1 MLSRYLISAALVAM
15 PTTVAAQ
22 DADAGEA
29 ALEEILR
36 QQDDQ
41 AGPGYRSPALI
52 EGPVA
57 VEPVDAITVT
67 ANGLPTTVANTG
79 QTVTLIDFEEI
90 EAVQGADIARV
101 LRRSPGVSVSR
112 NGPVGAFTSVNVRG
126 APGDQLLVL
135 IDGVPVRDP
144 ASPSGGFDF
153 GNLQLGTVERID
165 LLRGS
170 NSVIWGSDAIGGVME
185 VTTRRRSG
193 LAGSI
198 EYGARDTLFAN
209 TAAGLE
215 RGSAFGGLSASYF
228 RTDGF
233 SASAN
238 GSEADGFEQLSLA
251 GNASVD
257 LTPTLELFAQGR
269 YAEGTLEIDG
279 FPTFDPLP
287 SDTDEEQRTEQLS
300 GVVGANYYGTDLTL
314 RLAYS
319 LADTARD
326 NFASSAGGE
335 PSFAS
340 DGHAER
346 LILRGDYRLI
356 GGLSLAFGGEREW
369 TDYRTSFDSGAET
382 AITGAYVQA
391 GWVLGR
397 LAAHAGV
404 RIDDHQRFG
413 SEWSFGG
420 DVSYRP
426 GADWRLRA
434 SVGEGFKAP
443 SLFQLFSDFGNESLQ
458 PERST
463 SYDIGVVRG
472 ARGDRFH
479 AALTAWRRNSSDLI
493 GFVSCF
499 NSTLPEC
506 QDRPFGTYRNVR
518 EARAQG
524 IEFEASIRPAERLSL
539 GTVYTLTD
547 AQDRSDG
554 AATAGND
561 LPRIPRH
568 ALTAYADWQLIG
580 GLTLGGD
587 VRLVGDSFDDAGN
600 RVRLDGYA
608 LVDLRASLPV
618 TESLEVFGR
627 VENLF
632 DAEYQTVAG
641 YGQAG
646 RGAFIGVRVR
656 R

>member
-1 MLSRYLISAALVAM
+1 MFKSLFLFTAACVCSSVAH
-15 PTTVAAQ
+15 AQ
-22 DADAGEA
+22 DAAGEA
-29 ALEEILR
+29 ALDEIIR
-36 QQDDQ
+36 QQGD
-41 AGPGYRSPALI
+41 ALPQT
-52 EGPVA
+52 ENLLDTVA
-57 VEPVDAITVT
+57 SQETPEITVT
-67 ANGLPTTVANTG
+67 ATGLPISIANTG
-79 QTVTLIDFEEI
+79 QAVTLIGLEEI
-90 EAVQGADIARV
+90 ETVQGPDIARV
-101 LRRSPGVSVSR
+101 LRRSPGVTTNR

-144 ASPSGGFDF
+144 AAPSGGFDF

-170 NSVIWGSDAIGGVME
+170 NSVIWGSDAIAGVME
-185 VTTRRRSG
+185 VTTRRRTG
-193 LAGSI
+193 IAGSV

-215 RGSAFGGLSASYF
+215 RGSAFGGLSASYL

-233 SASAN
+233 SAAA
-238 GSEADGFEQLSLA
+238 GGAEADGFEQVSVA

-257 LTPTLELFAQGR
+257 LTPALELFVQGR
-269 YAEGTLEIDG
+269 YAEGTLAIDG
-279 FPTFDPLP
+279 FPAPAFALV
-287 SDTDEEQRTEQLS
+287 DTNEEQRTEQLS
-300 GVVGANYYGTDLTL
+300 GAIGANYYGTDLTL

-319 LADTARD
+319 LADTTRD
-326 NFASSAGGE
+326 NFASSAAGE

-346 LILRGDYRLI
+346 LILRGEYRLL

-369 TDYRTSFDSGAET
+369 TDYRTSFGGQSSGGAET
-382 AITGAYVQA
+382 AIAGAYVQA

-420 DVSYRP
+420 DVSYQLA
-426 GADWRLRA
+426 GDWRVRA

-443 SLFQLFSDFGNESLQ
+443 SLFQLFSDFGNEDLR

-463 SYDIGVVRG
+463 SYDIGVEHGRRD
-472 ARGDRFH
+472 APFF
-479 AALTAWRRNSSDLI
+479 ASLTGWRRNTSDLI
-493 GFVSCF
+493 EFASCGSF
-499 NSTLPEC
+499 SPSVC
-506 QDRPFGTYRNVR
+506 DRRPFGTYRNVG

-524 IEFEASIRPAERLSL
+524 MEFEAAVRPLADLSL
-539 GTVYTLTD
+539 GAVYTLTD
-547 AQDRSDG
+547 TENRSKGD
-554 AATAGND
+554 ANFGNT
-561 LPRIPRH
+561 LARIPRH
-568 ALTAYADWQLIG
+568 ALTAYADWQVIG

-600 RVRLDGYA
+600 RVRLDGFA
-608 LVDLRASLPV
+608 LVDLRASLPLADR
-618 TESLEVFGR
+618 LEVFGR
-627 VENLF
+627 IENLF

-641 YGQAG
+641 YGNAG